1 MHAVVGRAEARTQAA
16 RAFFFDSLQRARG
29 SACGS
34 GVTLEQRREI
44 RLATCNAV
52 DAAVEVAETEY
63 RQAGQ
68 RLLTRVRRYSAT
80 FATRT

>member
-1 MHAVVGRAEARTQAA
+1 M
-16 RAFFFDSLQRARG
+16 
-29 SACGS
+29 
-34 GVTLEQRREI
+34 TLEQRREI